1 MDDFQRKYLAE
12 VGRRIQHEGFTVCE
26 EKDGLI
32 SVEWAG
38 SHLCTV
44 NGNGGVLYERQPLL
58 LVCREQ
64 APVSLLPAS

>member
-44 NGNGGVLYERQPLL
+44 NGNGEIGRAHV
-58 LVCREQ
+58 
-64 APVSLLPAS
+64 